1 MGDKTMDKLSIW
13 DSGHI
18 LDKISLCTLEK
29 GQKTERKKTTDFPLP
44 DILKDFYRDAEI
56 CGDFYSKEN
65 LKILYDEY
73 NEKQEDI
80 GITVE
85 QLQQD
90 GWILVMYDRW
100 SSSLKS
106 LSILEKIDIGNEYK
120 DEKIIRFLVWLGK
133 KARKKYNIKIS
144 NPENKLKKWSPAKE
158 TYGGRLSPFILFQ

>member
-1 MGDKTMDKLSIW
+1 MDKLSIW

-120 DEKIIRFLVWLGK
+120 DEKI
-133 KARKKYNIKIS
+133 
-144 NPENKLKKWSPAKE
+144 
-158 TYGGRLSPFILFQ
+158 

>member
-1 MGDKTMDKLSIW
+1 MAHESVKRVYNKEYLRGHKALGDKTMDKLSIW
-13 DSGHI
+13 DSENI

-29 GQKTERKKTTDFPLP
+29 GQKIERKKTTDFPLP

-65 LKILYDEY
+65 LKLLYDEY
-73 NEKQEDI
+73 NEKQEHI

-106 LSILEKIDIGNEYK
+106 LSIWEKIVIDNEYTSLQIYK
-120 DEKIIRFLVWLGK
+120 
-133 KARKKYNIKIS
+133 
-144 NPENKLKKWSPAKE
+144 
-158 TYGGRLSPFILFQ
+158 

>member
-100 SSSLKS
+100 SSSLKVCQFWKKLILAMNIKMRKLSVS
-106 LSILEKIDIGNEYK
+106 LCGLEK
-120 DEKIIRFLVWLGK
+120 
-133 KARKKYNIKIS
+133 S
-144 NPENKLKKWSPAKE
+144 QKE
-158 TYGGRLSPFILFQ
+158 I

>member
-1 MGDKTMDKLSIW
+1 MDKLSIW

-100 SSSLKS
+100 SSSLKVCQFWKKLILAMNIKMRKLSVS
-106 LSILEKIDIGNEYK
+106 LCGLEKKPE
-120 DEKIIRFLVWLGK
+120 R
-133 KARKKYNIKIS
+133 NI
-144 NPENKLKKWSPAKE
+144 
-158 TYGGRLSPFILFQ
+158 T